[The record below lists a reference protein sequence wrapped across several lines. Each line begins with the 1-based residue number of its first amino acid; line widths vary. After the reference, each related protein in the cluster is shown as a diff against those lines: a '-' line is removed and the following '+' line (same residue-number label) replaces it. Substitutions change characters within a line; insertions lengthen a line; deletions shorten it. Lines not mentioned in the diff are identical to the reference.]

1 MSKITINTFYFCY
14 FYSFLRKMKRNL
26 RQDMKIPKPRKRG
39 HAFRIELMFNG
50 QRISATRDT
59 EKECEQCNA

>member
-1 MSKITINTFYFCY
+1 
-14 FYSFLRKMKRNL
+14 MKRNL